1 MRISDWSSDVC
12 SSDLAESEFFRAKA
26 FKNGNLHIWF
36 KRDDLVIEVNK
47 LLAEYYGASLG
58 DASPETKARGN
69 SRPNTSLA
77 RNFGFFPTPDEVA
90 DGVISEAYIQ
100 NGCRV
105 LEPSAGTGALARRA
119 ADEGGIVTCIEV
131 QPHLALQLEQEQRY
145 ESVFAMDFLALTPD
159 IGRAHV

>member
-1 MRISDWSSDVC
+1 MYCHTLSHHDPLPI
-12 SSDLAESEFFRAKA
+12 
-26 FKNGNLHIWF
+26 
-36 KRDDLVIEVNK
+36 
-47 LLAEYYGASLG
+47 YYGASLV

-145 ESVFAMDFLALTPD
+145 ESVFAMDFLALTPRSEEHTSELQSLMR
-159 IGRAHV
+159 ISYAVFCLQKKKQ

>member
-12 SSDLAESEFFRAKA
+12 SSDL
-26 FKNGNLHIWF
+26 
-36 KRDDLVIEVNK
+36 
-47 LLAEYYGASLG
+47 YYGASLG

-105 LEPSAGTGALARRA
+105 LEPSAGTGAMARRA
-119 ADEGGIVTCIEV
+119 ADE
-131 QPHLALQLEQEQRY
+131 
-145 ESVFAMDFLALTPD
+145 
-159 IGRAHV
+159 IGRAAGRERVCQYV

>member
-90 DGVISEAYIQ
+90 DE
-100 NGCRV
+100 
-105 LEPSAGTGALARRA
+105 
-119 ADEGGIVTCIEV
+119 
-131 QPHLALQLEQEQRY
+131 
-145 ESVFAMDFLALTPD
+145 
-159 IGRAHV
+159 IGRASCRERVCQYV